1 MNAKILIDKLADMD
15 MHDSIE
21 VDSET
26 RVMRVP
32 NGLLYI
38 TVVRVGA
45 TSLAGLPSRKA
56 VTSTFVP
63 LHAGSLKRYNT

>member
-1 MNAKILIDKLADMD
+1 MSTSILTDKLTDMA
-15 MHDSIE
+15 MHESKD

-38 TVVRVGA
+38 TVVRTGGGG
-45 TSLAGLPSRKA
+45 TGSLLHKA

-63 LHAGSLKRYNT
+63 LHSPSLKAYNT